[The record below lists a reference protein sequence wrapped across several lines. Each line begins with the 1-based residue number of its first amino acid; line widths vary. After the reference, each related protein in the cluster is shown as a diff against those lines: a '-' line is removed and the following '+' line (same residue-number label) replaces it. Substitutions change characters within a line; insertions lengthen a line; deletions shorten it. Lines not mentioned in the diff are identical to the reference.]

1 MSYYMVTCMRG
12 HMGTGH
18 STEIKFAIEAK
29 NILDACAYAK
39 KMPSVKHTRPV
50 LNATE
55 ITKEEYTE
63 YKKISAYERN
73 PMQRGKYARKR
84 KRRG

>member
-1 MSYYMVTCMRG
+1 MSYYMVTCHRG
-12 HMGTGH
+12 HCGTGH

-50 LNATE
+50 LNAKE
-55 ITKEEYTE
+55 ITQAEYIE

-73 PMQRGKYARKR
+73 PMERGKYARKR
-84 KRRG
+84 KRG